1 MVIKPV
7 TGGPYAA
14 HDIPFVRFLGSKKMC
29 RPAMSPGNVPVAIG
43 ADRRSR
49 ELLKSLAVNGIFGVG
64 GGFSGIFIFVID
76 AFYKQPNRAQQPSQD
91 NNTT

>member
-1 MVIKPV
+1 MLPMIFPSSV
-7 TGGPYAA
+7 
-14 HDIPFVRFLGSKKMC
+14 FWEKMC
-29 RPAMSPGNVPVAIG
+29 RLAMSPGNVPVAIG

-76 AFYKQPNRAQQPSQD
+76 ALYKQPDRAQQPSQD
-91 NNTT
+91 NNTTRVIFFIRHDRQE